1 MTDDAAR
8 LEPVGREC
16 GDRRLG
22 PVLHAELQICGREV
36 GLHSA
41 LSNMKQF
48 NVDGLRRV
56 SGFLYIT
63 LGWISIVTLPQLFHT
78 MLAFIAAVII
88 AGVTILG
95 QGTDAGFSKVT
106 FPP

>member
-1 MTDDAAR
+1 MVLR
-8 LEPVGREC
+8 LVLSAKTRWGLFRSRAEE
-16 GDRRLG
+16 DLG
-22 PVLHAELQICGREV
+22 ATAVEY
-36 GLHSA
+36 A
-41 LSNMKQF
+41 L
-48 NVDGLRRV
+48 
-56 SGFLYIT
+56 
-63 LGWISIVTLPQLFHT
+63 